1 MLMPKRSKYRKQHR
15 GRMTGI
21 ETRGTQLEY
30 GDFAIQALEPG
41 WITSRQI
48 EAARRTIAR
57 AVKRGGKIY
66 IRIFPNK
73 PVTKKPLE
81 VRMGSGKGSPEFWV
95 AVVRPGRLMFE
106 LAGVQEDLSTKALK
120 LAAQKFPIKV
130 RVVKR
135 DQFSKAVT

>member
-95 AVVRPGRLMFE
+95 AVVKPGRLMFE
-106 LAGVQEDLSTKALK
+106 LAGVQEELSTKALK

-135 DQFSKAVT
+135 DQLSKAVT

>member
-30 GDFAIQALEPG
+30 GDFAIQAMEPG

-95 AVVRPGRLMFE
+95 AVVKPGRLMFE
-106 LAGVQEDLSTKALK
+106 LAGVQEELSTKALK
-120 LAAQKFPIKV
+120 LAAQKFPVKV

-135 DQFSKAVT
+135 DQLSKAVT

>member
-120 LAAQKFPIKV
+120 LAAQKVPIKV

>member
-1 MLMPKRSKYRKQHR
+1 MLMPKRTKYRKHFR
-15 GRMTGI
+15 GNMNGI
-21 ETRGTQLEY
+21 ETRGTQHEY
-30 GDFAIQALEPG
+30 GDFAIQAVEPG

-66 IRIFPNK
+66 IRIFPDK

-81 VRMGSGKGSPEFWV
+81 VRMGSGKGNPEFWV
-95 AVVRPGRLMFE
+95 AVVKPGRIMFE
-106 LAGVQEDLSTKALK
+106 LSGVSEELSIDALK

-130 RVVKR
+130 RVLKR
-135 DQFSKAVT
+135 DRLSKAIT

>member
-135 DQFSKAVT
+135 DQLSKAVT

>member
-1 MLMPKRSKYRKQHR
+1 MLMPKRTKYRKQMR

-21 ETRGTQLEY
+21 ETRGTQHEY
-30 GDFAIQALEPG
+30 GDYALQALEPG

-57 AVKRGGKIY
+57 AVKRGGKIH

-81 VRMGSGKGSPEFWV
+81 VRMGSGKGNVEFWV
-95 AVVRPGRLMFE
+95 SVVKPGRILFE
-106 LAGVQEDLSTKALK
+106 LGGVSPELSEQALT

-130 RVVKR
+130 RIIKR
-135 DQFSKAVT
+135 NAFTEAVR

>member
-30 GDFAIQALEPG
+30 GDFAIQALESG

-95 AVVRPGRLMFE
+95 AVVKPGRLMFE
-106 LAGVQEDLSTKALK
+106 LAGVQEELSTKALK

-135 DQFSKAVT
+135 DQLSKAVT

>member
-1 MLMPKRSKYRKQHR
+1 MLMPKRSKYRKHHR

-30 GDFAIQALEPG
+30 GDYGIQALDPG

-57 AVKRGGKIY
+57 AVKRGGKVY

-81 VRMGSGKGSPEFWV
+81 VRMGSGKGNPEFWV
-95 AVVRPGRLMFE
+95 AVVKPGRIMFE
-106 LAGVQEDLSTKALK
+106 LEGVPEALSVKALK

-130 RVVKR
+130 KVLKR
-135 DQFSKAVT
+135 DELSKAVT

>member
-1 MLMPKRSKYRKQHR
+1 MLMPKRTKFRKQMR
-15 GRMTGI
+15 GNMKGY
-21 ETRGTQLEY
+21 ETRGTSHEY
-30 GDFAIQALEPG
+30 GDIALQAMEPG

-57 AVKRGGKIY
+57 AVRRGGKIH

-81 VRMGSGKGSPEFWV
+81 VRMGSGKGNPEFWV
-95 AVVRPGRLMFE
+95 AVVKPGRILFE
-106 LAGVQEDLSTKALK
+106 IAGVNKQLAENALK

-130 RVVKR
+130 RFLHK
-135 DQFSKAVT
+135 DAFSEAVR

>member
-30 GDFAIQALEPG
+30 GDFAIQAMEPG

-95 AVVRPGRLMFE
+95 AVVKPGRLMFE
-106 LAGVQEDLSTKALK
+106 LAGVQEELSTKALK

-135 DQFSKAVT
+135 DQLSKAVT